1 MSCLGTAMRWVSRYS
16 ESRMM
21 RDGSTIAVRD
31 LLERLPLKKRLTM
44 RASERRGSRVGVR
57 LSPL

>member
-16 ESRMM
+16 ESRRM

-31 LLERLPLKKRLTM
+31 LLERLPLKKGLAMELRNGG
-44 RASERRGSRVGVR
+44 EVG
-57 LSPL
+57 